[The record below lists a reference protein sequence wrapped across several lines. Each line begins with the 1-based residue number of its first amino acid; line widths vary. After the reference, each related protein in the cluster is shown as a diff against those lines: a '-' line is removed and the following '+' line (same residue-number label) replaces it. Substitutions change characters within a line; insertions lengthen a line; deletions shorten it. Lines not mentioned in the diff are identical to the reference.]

1 MDANILFLSS
11 TLPVSCLDSIQSDL
25 EKDLDQ
31 IKVAFITTASKLEKE
46 EGSNDLPDWVNTIKE
61 DAERYFGNV
70 DAIDF
75 TEPSFDLNKLKTD
88 YDILYLNGGNIF
100 YLEKAIREHDFAE
113 AINFFIENK
122 LFIGE
127 SAGAAILGI
136 DIYPLRHLDDIDA
149 VENASKKGL
158 EIVKFNILPHYD
170 NNELAE
176 QIKLAEKDFLSS
188 SADLLTI
195 NEKQGVITD
204 GEEIIGYE

>member
-1 MDANILFLSS
+1 
-11 TLPVSCLDSIQSDL
+11 
-25 EKDLDQ
+25 
-31 IKVAFITTASKLEKE
+31 
-46 EGSNDLPDWVNTIKE
+46 
-61 DAERYFGNV
+61 AERYFGNV